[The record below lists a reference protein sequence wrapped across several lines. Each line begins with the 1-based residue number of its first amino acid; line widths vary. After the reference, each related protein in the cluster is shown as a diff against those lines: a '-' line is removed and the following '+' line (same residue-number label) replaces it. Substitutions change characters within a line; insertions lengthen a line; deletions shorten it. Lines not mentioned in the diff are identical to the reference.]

1 MTNNEVDVGS
11 MLTVV
16 VNGEAAI
23 EYDRRKPL
31 AAHQRLYLDRM
42 DRNMDNGFHLD
53 GQHLA
58 SPDPLARA
66 RFTAT
71 SLVQALEAGNDGL
84 AAATCAYLALRLP
97 ELKQVR
103 VQTKEG
109 QTHIDLVFDKPHVP
123 TQTVQFTRP
132 GGGNGLH

>member
-1 MTNNEVDVGS
+1 MTNHEADAGS

-16 VNGEAAI
+16 VNGEALI

-31 AAHQRLYLDRM
+31 AAHQRLYIDRM
-42 DRNMDNGFHLD
+42 DRDMDNGFHQD
-53 GQHLA
+53 GQHRA

-97 ELKQVR
+97 GLKQVR
-103 VQTKEG
+103 AQTKQG

-123 TQTVQFTRP
+123 AKTVQFTRP
-132 GGGNGLH
+132 GGANGLH

>member
-1 MTNNEVDVGS
+1 MKNNEADTGS

-16 VNGEAAI
+16 VNGEAVI

-58 SPDPLARA
+58 SPDSLARA

-132 GGGNGLH
+132 GGGGGLH

>member
-1 MTNNEVDVGS
+1 MTNNEADAGAV
-11 MLTVV
+11 LTVV
-16 VNGEAAI
+16 VNDEAAI

-31 AAHQRLYLDRM
+31 AAHQQLYLDRM
-42 DRNMDNGFHLD
+42 DRNMDNGFDLD

-58 SPDPLARA
+58 SPDLLARA

-71 SLVQALEAGNDGL
+71 RLVQALAAGNDGL

-103 VQTKEG
+103 AQTKEG

-123 TQTVQFTRP
+123 VQTVQFTRP
-132 GGGNGLH
+132 GGANDLH

>member
-1 MTNNEVDVGS
+1 MTNNETDAGS

-42 DRNMDNGFHLD
+42 DRNIDDGFDLD

>member
-1 MTNNEVDVGS
+1 MTNNETDAGS

-53 GQHLA
+53 GQHLV

>member
-1 MTNNEVDVGS
+1 MENKVASTEPV
-11 MLTVV
+11 LTVV
-16 VNGEAAI
+16 VNDQAVI

-31 AAHQRLYLDRM
+31 AAHQRLYIDRM
-42 DRNMDNGFHLD
+42 DRDMDNGFQLD

-66 RFTAT
+66 RFAAT
-71 SLVQALEAGNDGL
+71 SLIQALEAGNDGL

-103 VQTKEG
+103 TETRNG
-109 QTHIDLVFDKPHVP
+109 QTHIDLVFDKAFVP
-123 TQTVQFTRP
+123 AQTVQFTRP
-132 GGGNGLH
+132 DGAKGLH

>member
-1 MTNNEVDVGS
+1 MINSEPDAGL

-16 VNGEAAI
+16 VNGQAVI

-31 AAHQRLYLDRM
+31 AAHQRQYIDRM
-42 DRNMDNGFHLD
+42 DSDMDRGFDLE
-53 GQHLA
+53 GNYLK

-66 RFTAT
+66 RFTAI

-97 ELKQVR
+97 ELKQVQAKT
-103 VQTKEG
+103 VG
-109 QTHIDLVFDKPHVP
+109 GPLHIDLVFDKAHVP
-123 TQTVQFTRP
+123 VQTVQFTRP
-132 GGGNGLH
+132 DGGSGLH